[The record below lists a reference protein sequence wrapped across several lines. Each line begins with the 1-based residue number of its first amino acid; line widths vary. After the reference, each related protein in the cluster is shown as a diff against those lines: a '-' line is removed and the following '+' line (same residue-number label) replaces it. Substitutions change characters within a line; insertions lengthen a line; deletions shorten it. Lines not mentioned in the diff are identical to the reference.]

1 MKAVKVGNTL
11 KSHVTRFVRRLGLD
25 IRLFRPASSE
35 SAQLMKIL
43 SAHGVNLVFDVGANA
58 GHFGQYLRDAGYRG
72 RIVSFEPLPAAWND
86 LLKASR
92 KDPLWE
98 VAPRA
103 AIGSDAGELEIHVA
117 RNSVSSSI
125 LDMHESHTN
134 AAPESGF
141 IGKERVPLRRLDSL
155 ASEYLRSDSV
165 PFLKIDTQGYEDQVL
180 TGADGIM
187 DRIVG
192 IQLELSLV
200 PLYKGQRLF
209 DDLTEWLK
217 RLGFEIWAISPVFVD
232 PQSGRLLQIDATF
245 FRSSA
250 KKNALE

>member
-1 MKAVKVGNTL
+1 M
-11 KSHVTRFVRRLGLD
+11 
-25 IRLFRPASSE
+25 
-35 SAQLMKIL
+35 
-43 SAHGVNLVFDVGANA
+43 VFDVGANA

-72 RIVSFEPLPAAWND
+72 RIVSFEPLSTAWD
-86 LLKASR
+86 ELLKASR

-103 AIGSDAGELEIHVA
+103 AIGSDEGELEIHVA

-125 LDMHESHTN
+125 LAMHAAHTD
-134 AAPESGF
+134 AAPESGY

-155 ASEYLRSDSV
+155 ASEYLHSDSV
-165 PFLKIDTQGYEDQVL
+165 PFLKIDTQGYEDHVL
-180 TGADGIM
+180 NGADGIM

-217 RLGFEIWAISPVFVD
+217 RLGFELWAMSPVLVD
-232 PQSGRLLQIDATF
+232 PQSGRLLQLDATF
-245 FRSSA
+245 FRCPA
-250 KKNALE
+250 KKNAHE